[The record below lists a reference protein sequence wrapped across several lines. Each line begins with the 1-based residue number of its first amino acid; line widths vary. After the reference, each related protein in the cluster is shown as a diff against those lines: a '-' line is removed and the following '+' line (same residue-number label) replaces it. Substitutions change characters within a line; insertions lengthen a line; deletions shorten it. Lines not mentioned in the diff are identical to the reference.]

1 MLVACAQAL
10 LFGRVKRV
18 SRERA
23 SGRRSREGPRPLTRL
38 ASLAQ
43 IGELAR
49 RLNVGNVFLELN
61 SKRLYRSWE
70 KGKENRCLVFTSSMK
85 SKIRKLHIVFV
96 QWRQR
101 NVQKK
106 CNARAEF
113 SAVLKL
119 VLFCGSRCRRRPRR
133 HCSRSL
139 FGLWGWR
146 KKMWVGRIQSTL
158 SKSDSFGAGTNCPSK
173 RDARLIR
180 ESNKGSKERQGP
192 TLVVHFTEVS
202 PSYRGVR

>member
-1 MLVACAQAL
+1 MFFSSSILKDCIEVQKKEKKIVVLCS
-10 LFGRVKRV
+10 RPPWNVKLG
-18 SRERA
+18 S
-23 SGRRSREGPRPLTRL
+23 
-38 ASLAQ
+38 
-43 IGELAR
+43 
-49 RLNVGNVFLELN
+49 
-61 SKRLYRSWE
+61 
-70 KGKENRCLVFTSSMK
+70 FTSYSCSDAKEMYK
-85 SKIRKLHIVFV
+85 
-96 QWRQR
+96 
-101 NVQKK
+101 KK

-119 VLFCGSRCRRRPRR
+119 VLFCGSRYRRRPRR

-158 SKSDSFGAGTNCPSK
+158 SKSDTFGAGTKCPSK

>member
-1 MLVACAQAL
+1 MLVACEQAL
-10 LFGRVKRV
+10 LFRRVKRV

-23 SGRRSREGPRPLTRL
+23 SGRRSREGPRPLARL

-49 RLNVGNVFLELN
+49 RRNVGNVFLELN
-61 SKRLYRSWE
+61 SKRLYRSSE
-70 KGKENRCLVFTSSMK
+70 KGKGNRCLVFASSMK
-85 SKIRKLHIVFV
+85 REIRKLHVVVV

-133 HCSRSL
+133 HCLRSL

-158 SKSDSFGAGTNCPSK
+158 SKSDTFGAGTKCPSK

-180 ESNKGSKERQGP
+180 ESNKGSKEGQGP

>member
-1 MLVACAQAL
+1 MLVAGAQAL

-23 SGRRSREGPRPLTRL
+23 SGRRSPEGARPLTRL

-49 RLNVGNVFLELN
+49 GLNVGNVFLELN
-61 SKRLYRSWE
+61 SKRLYQSWE

-85 SKIRKLHIVFV
+85 RKIRKLHIVFV

-119 VLFCGSRCRRRPRR
+119 VLFCGSRCRRRRRPRR
-133 HCSRSL
+133 HCLRSL
-139 FGLWGWR
+139 FGFWGWR
-146 KKMWVGRIQSTL
+146 QKMWAGRIQSTL
-158 SKSDSFGAGTNCPSK
+158 SKSNTFGAGTKCPSK
-173 RDARLIR
+173 RDARLI
-180 ESNKGSKERQGP
+180 ESQIKGVKKDRDQ
-192 TLVVHFTEVS
+192 L
-202 PSYRGVR
+202 

>member
-1 MLVACAQAL
+1 MLVACEQAL
-10 LFGRVKRV
+10 LFGRAKRV

-43 IGELAR
+43 LGELAR
-49 RLNVGNVFLELN
+49 RLNVGNVFRELN

-70 KGKENRCLVFTSSMK
+70 KGKENRCLVFTSSIK
-85 SKIRKLHIVFV
+85 REIRKRHVV
-96 QWRQR
+96 VVPWRQR

-133 HCSRSL
+133 HCLRSL
-139 FGLWGWR
+139 FGLWGWC
-146 KKMWVGRIQSTL
+146 KKMWVRRIQSTL
-158 SKSDSFGAGTNCPSK
+158 SKSDTFGAGTKCPSK

-192 TLVVHFTEVS
+192 TLGVRFAEVS
-202 PSYRGVR
+202 VL